1 MTDIANEYYN
11 ITIFDMMNGTTID
24 EIELILKDYEEKEEY
39 EICRGIY
46 AALEMVKY
54 NIDFR
59 LYDKKNLNKIIY
71 EHD

>member
-1 MTDIANEYYN
+1 
-11 ITIFDMMNGTTID
+11 MNGTTID
-24 EIELILKDYEEKEEY
+24 EIELILKDYEEQEEY

-59 LYDKKNLNKIIY
+59 LYDKKNLNKIKY